1 MEEIFSEINEL
12 SIPDRLTILTGAL
25 NEILREI
32 DKTIQEIKKGGI
44 KYVYRELQV

>member
-1 MEEIFSEINEL
+1 MEKIFLEINEL
-12 SIPDRLTILTGAL
+12 SIPDRLAILTETL
-25 NEILREI
+25 NEILRKI